1 MTPAWIMDAAA
12 AAIGATAGSHAA
24 TAAIRA
30 GRAEQSLTGRSHCD
44 GCGMMLGLAQ
54 TVPVASFVGLG
65 GACAGCG
72 ARIDPLHP
80 AGEIAG
86 GALAL
91 GAMLLA
97 PPSRALPLAGLGLV
111 LLASS
116 LIDLKTRRL
125 PDLLTLVVGGLCA
138 VLALQGGLGRLEVGL
153 AAGAITFVALEG
165 LRRGFEALRRK
176 PGLGFGDV
184 KLLAA
189 LAIWLGAA
197 IPWAI
202 VLASAGGL
210 MACAIAR
217 PKDGRIPFGP
227 FIAAGAFAVGMLSEV
242 TGWPSRI

>member
-44 GCGMMLGLAQ
+44 GCGMALGLVQ
-54 TVPVASFVGLG
+54 TVPVVSFVGLG

-91 GAMLLA
+91 AAVLAA
-97 PPSRALPLAGLGLV
+97 PPLKALPLAGLGMV

-125 PDLLTLVVGGLCA
+125 PDLLTLAVAGFCA
-138 VLALQGGLGRLEVGL
+138 VLALQGGLGRLELGL
-153 AAGAITFVALEG
+153 ATGAITFLTLVG
-165 LRRGFEALRRK
+165 LRRGFEAFRRK

-189 LAIWLGAA
+189 LAIWLAAA
-197 IPWAI
+197 IPWA
-202 VLASAGGL
+202 VLLASAGGL
-210 MACAIAR
+210 VACAVVR
-217 PKDGRIPFGP
+217 PKDGRIAFGP
-227 FIAAGAFAVGMLSEV
+227 FIAAGAFAVGMFSEV
-242 TGWPSRI
+242 FGWPSRI